1 MSSLNIVSPSAAP
14 SPSVAEA
21 DPAQMQAVFESQQA
35 TALRWRESSAKERL
49 ARITRLRDAM
59 MARREQFYAAFA
71 ADYRKSPAEV
81 EASEFLPVMEEVRH
95 ALGLLKRWMKPTKM
109 WPTTTMLGTSAWVQ
123 YQPRGRVLIIAPWNY
138 PLSLCFGP
146 LVSALAAG
154 NTAIIKPSE
163 MMPAVSRLMA
173 EIIAEVFPTT
183 DVALFEGAAP
193 TSTALLALPF
203 DHIFFTGSPAVGK
216 IVMGAAA
223 RHLTSVTLE
232 LGGKSPTIVDA
243 SANLQLA
250 AQTIMWGK
258 FINNGQTCVA
268 PDYLY
273 VHESVKG
280 AFIDACKGVLQA
292 RYGASAADQKQSP
305 DLTRI
310 VNQRHTR
317 RVAGL
322 LQDAV
327 AKGASVQCGGEVD
340 EDACY
345 IAPTLLDNV
354 APGSSILEEE
364 IFGPLLPIIGYTDLD
379 AVVATINAGPK
390 PLALYIWS
398 RTQAH
403 IDLVLQR
410 TSSGGACVNHC
421 VAQFAHGNLPFGGV
435 NNSGTGNAHGAYGFR
450 AFSHE
455 RGVLRSSPLMLIKM
469 FFPPYT
475 KNRTLIIRKTVDMLR
490 LPML

>member
-1 MSSLNIVSPSAAP
+1 MSSLNLVPPPSTTPPETDAAH
-14 SPSVAEA
+14 
-21 DPAQMQAVFESQQA
+21 MQAVFDSQQA
-35 TALRWRESSAKERL
+35 TALKWRLSSAKERL
-49 ARITRLRDAM
+49 ARIARLRDVM
-59 MARREQFYAAFA
+59 MAQREAFYAAFA
-71 ADYRKSPAEV
+71 QDYRKSPAEV

-95 ALGLLKRWMKPTKM
+95 VIGRLKRWMKPARM

-123 YQPRGRVLIIAPWNY
+123 CQPRGRVLIIAPWNY

-146 LVSALAAG
+146 LISALAAG
-154 NTAIIKPSE
+154 NTVIIKPSE
-163 MMPAVSRLMA
+163 MTPAVSALMA
-173 EIIAEVFPTT
+173 KVIAQVFPERE
-183 DVALFEGAAP
+183 VALFEGGTA

-216 IVMGAAA
+216 VVMAAAA

-232 LGGKSPTIVDA
+232 LGGKSPTIVDET
-243 SANLQLA
+243 ANLPLA

-273 VHESVKG
+273 VHESVRT
-280 AFIDACKGVLQA
+280 AFIEECRKVLQA
-292 RYGASAADQKQSP
+292 RYGHTAAEQQANP
-305 DLTRI
+305 DLTRV
-310 VNQRHTR
+310 VNQRHTAR
-317 RVAGL
+317 IAAL
-322 LQDAV
+322 LNDAM
-327 AKGASVQCGGEVD
+327 AHGAELHTGGDID
-340 EDACY
+340 EASCY
-345 IAPTLLDNV
+345 IAPTLIGNV
-354 APGSSILEEE
+354 APGSRILEEE
-364 IFGPLLPIIGYTDLD
+364 IFGPVLPIIGYRDLD
-379 AVVATINAGPK
+379 QVITDINGGHK

-398 RTQAH
+398 RKQQH
-403 IDLVLQR
+403 IDKVLSS

-435 NNSGTGNAHGAYGFR
+435 NHSGIGNAHGAYGFK

-455 RGVLRSSPLMLIKM
+455 RGVLRSSPLMLIKL

-475 KNRTLIIRKTVDMLR
+475 KQRTMLIRKTVDMLR

>member
-1 MSSLNIVSPSAAP
+1 MTSLDPISTPARVPAA
-14 SPSVAEA
+14 A
-21 DPAQMQAVFESQQA
+21 DDANPVQMQAIFEAQQQ
-35 TALRWRESSAKERL
+35 TALRWRASDARERIE
-49 ARITRLRDAM
+49 RVKRLRDAM
-59 MARREQFYAAFA
+59 MAKREQFYAAFA
-71 ADYRKSPAEV
+71 QDYRKSPAEV
-81 EASEFLPVMEEVRH
+81 EASEFLPVMEEIRH
-95 ALGLLKRWMKPTKM
+95 VLGQLKRWMKPTKM

-163 MMPAVSRLMA
+163 MTPAVSRLMA
-173 EIIAEVFPTT
+173 SIIAAVFPENE
-183 DVALFEGAAP
+183 VALFEGGMP
-193 TSTALLALPF
+193 TSSALLVMPF

-216 IVMGAAA
+216 IVMAAA
-223 RHLTSVTLE
+223 AKHLTSVTLE
-232 LGGKSPTIVDA
+232 LGGKSPTIIDQT
-243 SANLQLA
+243 ANLTLA

-273 VHESVKG
+273 VHASVKT
-280 AFIDACKGVLQA
+280 AFIEECKNVLRE
-292 RYGASAADQKQSP
+292 RYGSSAAEQKASP

-310 VNQRHTR
+310 VNRRHAE
-317 RVAGL
+317 RVAAL
-322 LQDAV
+322 LADAV
-327 AKGASVQCGGEVD
+327 AKGALVQAGGDVD
-340 EDACY
+340 TATCW

-354 APGSSILEEE
+354 APGSTILDEE
-364 IFGPLLPIIGYTDLD
+364 IFGPLLPIMPYTELD
-379 AVVATINAGPK
+379 DVLAAINAGQK

-398 RTQAH
+398 RDQRN
-403 IDLVLQR
+403 IDQVLLR

-421 VAQFAHGNLPFGGV
+421 VAQFVHGNLPFGGV
-435 NNSGTGNAHGAYGFR
+435 NNSGIGNGHGIYGFK

-455 RGVLRSSPLMLIKM
+455 RGVLRSSPLMLIKL

-475 KNRTLIIRKTVDMLR
+475 CKRLYLIRKTVDMLR